1 MARGIEDKLAALR
14 ALDTSSP
21 QAHDVLR
28 DALASQ
34 TGIVVAA
41 AAKRIADD
49 AIETLVPELVD
60 AFERLCTQGAKR
72 DPGCRGK
79 TAIARVL
86 HQLDSW
92 EERVFVA
99 GLRIV
104 QQEGW
109 AGPGGGGERD
119 DTAAE
124 LRGICGLAHAHFG
137 RTDALDVLADLLVDT
152 ERVTRIAA
160 AQAIGDSRRADGS
173 ALLRLKLHVGD
184 TDPEVLSACVESM
197 LALACESSLDFVL
210 ALLVEHDG
218 KGEAAA
224 LALGGA
230 RVARAREPL
239 VAWCMGAAPDQR
251 RRPPRR
257 RSFTSRSHAAGVCAV
272 GALTRATRARR
283 CDASPTHSPRCLRD
297 EPLTQCGRGSCRD
310 VYRGTGDRGRDTRRD
325 RGHDRDGDEH
335 RVCRGGCRGDRH
347 GDSAL
352 IAVANRTRQRTQ
364 RAAR

>member
-1 MARGIEDKLAALR
+1 VARGIEDKLAALR

-21 QAHDVLR
+21 QARDVLR

-197 LALACESSLDFVL
+197 LALACGLRSTSCSRCSSSTT
-210 ALLVEHDG
+210 
-218 KGEAAA
+218 
-224 LALGGA
+224 
-230 RVARAREPL
+230 ARAR
-239 VAWCMGAAPDQR
+239 Q
-251 RRPPRR
+251 PR
-257 RSFTSRSHAAGVCAV
+257 SRSAVHGSRAPASRSSRGAWAQRPTSAAVR
-272 GALTRATRARR
+272 RADARSR
-283 CDASPTHSPRCLRD
+283 
-297 EPLTQCGRGSCRD
+297 RG
-310 VYRGTGDRGRDTRRD
+310 
-325 RGHDRDGDEH
+325 
-335 RVCRGGCRGDRH
+335 
-347 GDSAL
+347 
-352 IAVANRTRQRTQ
+352 RTRQVFVL
-364 RAAR
+364 